1 MPPKA
6 AAGAGNEAFLA
17 TCVKCAI
24 SKLDVDFDL
33 VAKATGMSKG
43 GAGYENGH
51 SNSLFCLPMMTD
63 SLIATSSEPS

>member
-6 AAGAGNEAFLA
+6 AAPVANEAFLA
-17 TCVKCAI
+17 VCVKCAK

-43 GAGYENGH
+43 GAKYEPTQPTH
-51 SNSLFCLPMMTD
+51 SSVQQG
-63 SLIATSSEPS
+63 

>member
-17 TCVKCAI
+17 TCVKCAF

-43 GAGYENGH
+43 GAGYEDGPFH
-51 SNSLFCLPMMTD
+51 SLFYLSVMTNI
-63 SLIATSSEPS
+63 SIATSFDLS